1 MDLSTLLSII
11 RDGKSGHAE
20 FKREPTKTLQKE
32 IAAFANADGGHILI
46 GVNDQG
52 TVIGTDLKLA
62 QESLASALQSI
73 IPPPAIST
81 TTFTI
86 EGKEIFVI
94 TVKKGE
100 YLCSVGGVVYIR
112 IGTGVRPL
120 SLQEVLMLASELGT
134 VNWDQAPLA
143 PVSEAKKE
151 YIDWFFLRVSESRG
165 KTVGKNDRDRYL
177 RRAKAVKEG
186 KLTNAGVLFFTDA
199 TESLPQ
205 ARIRLVAMEQ
215 DTPQWNKEFAGP
227 VWRSINAA
235 VAALLME
242 IRKIDVVSGTRRIK
256 LEEYPPRAIRE
267 ALINAV
273 AHRNYTIEADIR
285 IFLYPDRLI
294 IRNPGSLLPGV
305 DLNDPE
311 HIPRNPALC
320 NLLHDTG
327 YIERYGLGIR
337 LIRETTQSH
346 GLCTVDFV
354 TSPGKFE
361 VVFRKNLRTDING
374 IDKRILSLIT
384 TPKKSGEIARET
396 NIAKVSV
403 LRRLKVLDQFG
414 LVRKTGEGPQTR
426 YVLRSGDLILKND
439 AGDL

>member
-1 MDLSTLLSII
+1 MDLGTLLSII
-11 RDGKSGHAE
+11 RDGESGQAE

-52 TVIGTDLKLA
+52 SVVGTDRKLA

-73 IPPPAIST
+73 IPSPEIST
-81 TTFTI
+81 NTFTL

-112 IGTGVRPL
+112 IGNGVRPL
-120 SLQEVLMLASELGT
+120 SIQEVLMLASELGT
-134 VNWDQAPLA
+134 VNWDQSPLA
-143 PVSEAKKE
+143 PISEAKKE
-151 YIDWFFLRVSESRG
+151 YIDWFFERVSESRG
-165 KTVGKNDRDRYL
+165 KTVKKIDRDRYL
-177 RRAKAVKEG
+177 RSAKAVKDG
-186 KLTNAGVLFFTDA
+186 KLTNAGVLFLTDA
-199 TESLPQ
+199 TEFLPQ
-205 ARIRLVAMEQ
+205 AKIRLISMEQ
-215 DTPQWNKEFAGP
+215 DTPQWNKEFEGP
-227 VWRSINAA
+227 VWKSIESAY
-235 VAALLME
+235 AALLLE
-242 IRKIDVVSGTRRIK
+242 IQKIDVVSGTRRIK

-285 IFLYPDRLI
+285 IFVYPDHLI
-294 IRNPGSLLPGV
+294 IRNPGCLLPGV
-305 DLNDPE
+305 DLTDPE

-320 NLLHDTG
+320 NLLHNCG

-337 LIRETTQSH
+337 LIRETTKVH

-354 TSPGKFE
+354 TSSGKFE
-361 VVFRKNLRTDING
+361 VVFRKNPRTDING

-384 TPKKSGEIARET
+384 TPKKSSEIAKET
-396 NIAKVSV
+396 NMAKVSV
-403 LRRLKVLDQFG
+403 LRRLMVLDQFG
-414 LVRKTGEGPQTR
+414 LVKKIGRGPQTR
-426 YVLRSGDLILKND
+426 YVLRSGNLITMK
-439 AGDL
+439 